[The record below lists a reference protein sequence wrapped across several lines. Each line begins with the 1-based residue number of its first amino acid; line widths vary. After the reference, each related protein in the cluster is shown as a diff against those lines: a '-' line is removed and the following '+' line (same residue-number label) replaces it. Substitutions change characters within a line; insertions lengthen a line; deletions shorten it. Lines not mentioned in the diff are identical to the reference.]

1 MVKVR
6 WDLPQSQKPPE
17 TVSQRLAVALS
28 LFEDGVAMMRAN
40 LRRQHPDYTEA
51 EVEQA
56 LEAWL
61 LTRPGA
67 EHGDG
72 VGVKREFDPSS

>member
-1 MVKVR
+1 
-6 WDLPQSQKPPE
+6 
-17 TVSQRLAVALS
+17 
-28 LFEDGVAMMRAN
+28 MMRAK
-40 LRRQHPDYTEA
+40 LRRQHPDYSEA

-56 LEAWL
+56 LEACL

-72 VGVKREFDPSS
+72 VGVRREFDPSS

>member
-1 MVKVR
+1 
-6 WDLPQSQKPPE
+6 
-17 TVSQRLAVALS
+17 
-28 LFEDGVAMMRAN
+28 MMRAK
-40 LRRQHPDYTEA
+40 LRRQHPDYSEA

-72 VGVKREFDPSS
+72 VGVRREFDPSS